1 MGEKEESKGGNQ
13 PRNRRDTKSS
23 EEKGKVFDEDEFP
36 QGDLQIKFSEFDPQ
50 KGGLSPRM
58 LFKKRKNED
67 TTISFKKNKNGE
79 DILGSTTKKE
89 TKIKNAFEA
98 LLDYVR
104 EVYFTNDHSMNE
116 TNPINSSHNGH
127 NIIDN
132 SFKFTSLDLLINPL
146 RKSFPW
152 ETWSPYEIAL
162 FNCCICKFGTNFDLY
177 LNIITTKKKEEVID
191 FYYTWKSSKYYKM
204 WKNKKRRHNS

>member
-1 MGEKEESKGGNQ
+1 MGEKEEPKIGNQ
-13 PRNRRDTKSS
+13 QKNKKDSKSI
-23 EEKGKVFDEDEFP
+23 EEKGKVYDENEFL
-36 QGDLQIKFSEFDPQ
+36 QGDLQIKFNEFDSQ

-58 LFKKRKNED
+58 LFRKRKSED
-67 TTISFKKNKNGE
+67 TSIYFKKNKNGE
-79 DILGSTTKKE
+79 DILGPTIKKE

-104 EVYFTNDHSMNE
+104 EVYFTNNQSIDESNILNNN
-116 TNPINSSHNGH
+116 THN
-127 NIIDN
+127 NDD

-191 FYYTWKSSKYYKM
+191 FYYTWKSSKYYRM
-204 WKNKKRRHNS
+204 WKNKKKKHN

>member
-1 MGEKEESKGGNQ
+1 MGEKEEPKIGIQQKNKKDY
-13 PRNRRDTKSS
+13 NKK
-23 EEKGKVFDEDEFP
+23 EEKGKVYDENEFLK
-36 QGDLQIKFSEFDPQ
+36 GDAQFKFNEFDPT

-67 TTISFKKNKNGE
+67 TTIYFKKNKNGE
-79 DILGSTTKKE
+79 DILGPTIKKE

-104 EVYFTNDHSMNE
+104 EVYFTNDHSSTEANA
-116 TNPINSSHNGH
+116 TNNSHNV
-127 NIIDN
+127 DN
-132 SFKFTSLDLLINPL
+132 NFQFTSLDLLINPL

-162 FNCCICKFGTNFDLY
+162 FNCCICKFGTKFDLY

-204 WKNKKRRHNS
+204 WKNKKKKNNS